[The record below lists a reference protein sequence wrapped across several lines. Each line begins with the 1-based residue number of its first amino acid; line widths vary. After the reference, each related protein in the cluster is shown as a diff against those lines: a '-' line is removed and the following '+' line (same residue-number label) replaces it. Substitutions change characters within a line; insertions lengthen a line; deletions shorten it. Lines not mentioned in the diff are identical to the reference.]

1 MRGAAVK
8 AYLNADV
15 CTLEQSHVSDE
26 QSRHALSLAIRC
38 ARIVPQTREVS
49 GERHDA
55 RTLFIVKSGEIS
67 FALLFVAILTFGES
81 AYRVVPFRFKRVR
94 DQSIRPIHL
103 HIAAT

>member
-26 QSRHALSLAIRC
+26 QSRHALSLSIRC

-49 GERHDA
+49 GECHDA
-55 RTLFIVKSGEIS
+55 RPLFIVSP
-67 FALLFVAILTFGES
+67 A
-81 AYRVVPFRFKRVR
+81 
-94 DQSIRPIHL
+94 
-103 HIAAT
+103 